1 MNFFIDPYIFAF
13 DKDTYTKE
21 QLEEFI
27 NNLIDWKKLIDLN
40 WGRVYKPSNTFDIL
54 FKYKLYPLVDGL
66 KELVNKF
73 NIDYIQP
80 EEIDKIVNSVL
91 NKLPTIEDY
100 SGINDILIETDNLNI
115 QSNRND
121 DFIHILKKLV
131 TILKIDCIINN
142 KRDNGQILLS
152 KELVRPFIKFDAL
165 ISIIDANHNI
175 DLPIAL
181 NIEFNHF
188 VNFKEFCSK
197 IEPAI
202 IWINAQNDLCIR
214 MAVYIKIIQHDAT
227 IDYIYNE
234 NTPNFILYDSFFKS
248 LRDLNFHTDE
258 AKIDNLLRALFEEI
272 LHLNMKDTH
281 ELRVNKSGGAK
292 QIEYNNYTGWRR
304 DIDYEY
310 HLHYWKR
317 GGNLIFTD
325 VVSHNNYDITKFN

>member
-13 DKDTYTKE
+13 DKDTFTKE

-40 WGRVYKPSNTFDIL
+40 WGRVYKPTDTFDIL

-66 KELVNKF
+66 KELVNKY

-100 SGINDILIETDNLNI
+100 SGINDILIDTDNLNI

-131 TILKIDCIINN
+131 TILKMDCIINK

-152 KELVRPFIKFDAL
+152 KELDSPLIKFDAL

-188 VNFKEFCSK
+188 ANFKEFCTK

-214 MAVYIKIIQHDAT
+214 MAVYIKVFQHDET
-227 IDYIYNE
+227 MDYINKA

-248 LRDLNFHTDE
+248 MRDLNFHTDE

-281 ELRVNKSGGAK
+281 ELRVSKSGGAK
-292 QIEYNNYTGWRR
+292 QIEYNKYTGWRR

-317 GGNLIFTD
+317 GENLIFTD